1 MTQMIIRAEHNHPSI
16 TGHSS
21 PGFAQLYDGSE
32 FHFTSLWVEGNE
44 FVVDTLLNGLIT
56 FLIEETLVIDY
67 E

>member
-1 MTQMIIRAEHNHPSI
+1 MTQIIIKAEHNHPSI
-16 TGHSS
+16 MGHSS

-56 FLIEETLVIDY
+56 FPIEETLVIDY